1 MSIVMYYQTTETKT
15 QTIKILTDVEVANSS
30 VVCPITAVLSLVK
43 PYISVSSDSSSIIL
57 DGSKASDADVGQQT
71 VTLTVNNKI
80 FSTLVAAATFTF
92 VLDLKACEVSD
103 FVFAQSINSITYM
116 ITDSPLTTSAYLAT

>member
-57 DGSKASDADVGQQT
+57 DGS
-71 VTLTVNNKI
+71 
-80 FSTLVAAATFTF
+80 
-92 VLDLKACEVSD
+92 
-103 FVFAQSINSITYM
+103 
-116 ITDSPLTTSAYLAT
+116 